1 MQDCGVLVNFDLHWN
16 PVRMIQRN
24 GRINRLGSEHE
35 QVFIYNMHPETNLET
50 YLRLVQRLEQKIDRI
65 KYTIGTDQSVLG
77 EEARPIEY
85 LDQIEAQ
92 NQPVSLADI
101 YDPDKAEE
109 AYKQAMGDNEQF
121 LSADEYISDLRIFL
135 EEADEETQAR
145 VRNIPVGK
153 WGYMPAKALDVDRPA
168 VMSLTC
174 TQGVILETGNQFV
187 NHVFVK
193 IIPGDGLLV
202 EIMETMEALRYLRT
216 DSSDNKPQI
225 DRIDYDRPEVRDYAL
240 LISEQ
245 DAIKKNGDFKP
256 TKLQKQVLSKLYDMA
271 PELQIADKLKLIA
284 TKQDA
289 AMIKDLF
296 TVAAAELKQRG
307 EFSSNILKGFEDAIN
322 RLDAYDKHSK
332 QVTQAKGVLFY
343 ARQ

>member
-1 MQDCGVLVNFDLHWN
+1 
-16 PVRMIQRN
+16 MIQRN

-50 YLRLVQRLEQKIDRI
+50 YLKLVQRLEQKIDRI
-65 KYTIGTDQSVLG
+65 KHTIGTDQSVLG
-77 EEARPIEY
+77 EEARPIDY

-92 NQPVSLADI
+92 NQPVSLVDI

-109 AYKQAMGDNEQF
+109 AYKQAMEDNEQF

-135 EEADEETQAR
+135 EEADEETQTR

-153 WGYMPAKALDVDRPA
+153 WGYMPAKMLDVNRPA

-174 TQGVILETGNQFV
+174 TQGIILETGNQFAS
-187 NHVFVK
+187 HVFVK

-202 EIMETMEALRYLRT
+202 EIMETIEALRYLRT
-216 DSSDNKPQI
+216 DSSDNKPQV
-225 DRIDYDRPEVRDYAL
+225 DKIDYDRSEMRDYAL

-256 TKLQKQVLSKLYDMA
+256 TKLQKQVLSKLYEVA
-271 PELQIADKLKLIA
+271 PDLQIADKLKLIA

-296 TVAAAELKQRG
+296 TAAAAELKQRG
-307 EFSSNILKGFEDAIN
+307 EFSPNILKGFEDAIN
-322 RLDAYDKHSK
+322 RLDVYDKQSK